1 MIRRA
6 APLSALLALTALTVL
21 TAVAFPAA
29 ASPATVTAAGPAPAV
44 VVSGVPASTAA
55 GEKEADVVQEA
66 RRLFTEYR
74 EAAALDPRTDFLD
87 LTFGVANAPGA
98 VAVKGVSADHALL
111 AGFFAEL
118 ARAGIGVESSV
129 EEVPNAEDLKRL
141 TWALVAR
148 SSALL
153 ADASGS
159 GAAVRELALGE
170 HLRVLVN
177 RFDGRVLVQ
186 TPDGRIGWVEEKA
199 LALMNDVAFVAWNRR
214 ADAVVTAASAPV
226 TDAGGKTRLTAPLGA
241 ALPLVNAEAE
251 RFEVLLPGGGT
262 GFIARKLAA
271 EEKGFQSANEE
282 LRRAA
287 PAGFLART
295 AQSAEALV
303 KAGAGRSDYLAP
315 LPVAALRLHD
325 LIAPEEPDRLARLGP
340 PLSGGVKGR
349 ELKPGDLVFFGDAKE
364 GAVLRAGIWLG
375 RGRFAAD
382 APKTGRAKVFTFN
395 GGGGRSAN
403 GGMGVFL
410 WAVRPQVAELA
421 NPCLLSTRAHPFH
434 QAPPSALKRCRLR

>member
-1 MIRRA
+1 MVRRA
-6 APLSALLALTALTVL
+6 AALPTLLVLIAAAL
-21 TAVAFPAA
+21 PAA
-29 ASPATVTAAGPAPAV
+29 AVPVTISAAPAGLAPAA
-44 VVSGVPASTAA
+44 VSRAA
-55 GEKEADVVQEA
+55 PGGEQDAAADVVDQA
-66 RRLFTEYR
+66 RRLYAQYR
-74 EAAALDPRTDFLD
+74 EAAAVDPRTDLLE
-87 LTFGVANAPGA
+87 LTFGSANAPGA
-98 VAVKGVSADHALL
+98 VAVKGLSADHALL

-148 SSALL
+148 SSAPL
-153 ADASGS
+153 ADASGT
-159 GAAVRELALGE
+159 GAAVRALPLGE
-170 HLRVLVN
+170 RLRVLVN

-186 TPDGRIGWVEEKA
+186 TPDGRLGWVEEKA
-199 LALMNDVAFVAWNRR
+199 LALLNDVAFVAWNRR
-214 ADAVVTAASAPV
+214 ADVAVTAPAAPV
-226 TDAGGKTRLTAPLGA
+226 TDADGKKLFTAPLGA
-241 ALPLVNAEAE
+241 TLALVNSGSE

-262 GFIARKLAA
+262 GFIARPFAAA
-271 EEKGFQSANEE
+271 EKDFQSANEE

-287 PAGFLART
+287 PADFLART
-295 AQSAEALV
+295 AQSAQALV

-349 ELKPGDLVFFGDAKE
+349 ELKPGDLVFFGDAKK
-364 GAVLRAGIWLG
+364 GAVLRAGLWLG

-382 APKTGRAKVFTFN
+382 DPKTGRAAVFSFD
-395 GGGGRSAN
+395 GGAKAGSN
-403 GGMGVFL
+403 GGMGIFL
-410 WAVRPQVAELA
+410 WAVRPQAAELA

-434 QAPPSALKRCRLR
+434 QAPPAALKRCRLR

>member
-6 APLSALLALTALTVL
+6 VSLPMLLALTAAALPV
-21 TAVAFPAA
+21 TAAPASAAVPAPAAVVSREVPAA
-29 ASPATVTAAGPAPAV
+29 AGRASDAG
-44 VVSGVPASTAA
+44 
-55 GEKEADVVQEA
+55 ADVVKEA
-66 RRLFTEYR
+66 GRLLTEYR
-74 EAAALDPRTDFLD
+74 EAAALDPRTDLLD
-87 LTFGVANAPGA
+87 LAFDTANAPGA
-98 VAVKGVSADHALL
+98 VAVKGMSAAHALL

-141 TWALVAR
+141 TWALVAH
-148 SSALL
+148 SSTPL

-159 GAAVRELALGE
+159 GAPVRELALGE
-170 HLRVLVN
+170 RLRVLVN

-199 LALMNDVAFVAWNRR
+199 LALMNDAAFVAWNRR
-214 ADAVVTAASAPV
+214 TDAVVTAPSAPV
-226 TDAGGKTRLTAPLGA
+226 TDAGGKTLLTAPLGA
-241 ALPLVNAEAE
+241 ALPLVNEEAE

-262 GFIARKLAA
+262 GFIDRRLGAQ
-271 EEKGFQSANEE
+271 EKGFQSANED
-282 LRRAA
+282 LRRTS
-287 PAGFLART
+287 PADYLART
-295 AQSAEALV
+295 ARSAQDLV
-303 KAGAGRSDYLAP
+303 EEGAGRSDYLTP

-325 LIAPEEPDRLARLGP
+325 LIAPEEPDRLARLAP

-349 ELKPGDLVFFGDAKE
+349 ELKPGDLVFFGDEKE

-382 APKTGRAKVFTFN
+382 DPQTGRAKVFSFD
-395 GGGGRSAN
+395 GGGGRVAN

-410 WAVRPQVAELA
+410 WAVRPQAAELA

-434 QAPPSALKRCRLR
+434 QAPPAALKRCRLR